1 MLKILPLNNEDH
13 NFIRVTEKQAKTIHI
28 VFIIFV
34 HLHKIK
40 QVMSILLFML
50 STYQI
55 ILFNKKQ
62 SLLKWIVFYSLYCL
76 FHFCI
81 FNDEI
86 ITFKNETLLS

>member
-13 NFIRVTEKQAKTIHI
+13 DFIRVTEKQAKTIHI

-34 HLHKIK
+34 QLHEIK
-40 QVMSILLFML
+40 QVMFILLFML

-62 SLLKWIVFYSLYCL
+62 SILKWIVFISVLCGL
-76 FHFCI
+76 FFV
-81 FNDEI
+81 FSM
-86 ITFKNETLLS
+86 KK